1 MRAIHDLL
9 NTLGEEQNITAQKT
23 ALNDVALSLLD
34 LPRLSSYLL
43 VRLIRSN
50 VLASAEWLGETQNE
64 ADAAK
69 IGASY
74 TAK

>member
-1 MRAIHDLL
+1 MRGMHDLL

-23 ALNDVALSLLD
+23 ALNAEALSLLY

-50 VLASAEWLGETQNE
+50 VLAPVDWPRRDAE
-64 ADAAK
+64 
-69 IGASY
+69 
-74 TAK
+74 